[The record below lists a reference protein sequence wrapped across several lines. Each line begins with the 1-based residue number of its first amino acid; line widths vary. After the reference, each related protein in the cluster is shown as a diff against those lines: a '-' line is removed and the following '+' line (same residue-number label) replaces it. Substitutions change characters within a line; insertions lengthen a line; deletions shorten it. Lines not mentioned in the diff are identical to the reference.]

1 MRRHP
6 MIRMLAVCAAVLLQ
20 GIAGHA
26 QDRAALVADRVSIA
40 NDSQLIAEGGVE
52 VFYQG
57 KRLRATRIV
66 YDRTIDRLLI
76 TGPIVLEDGDGAIV
90 FADQADLAADLT
102 EGILTSARLVL
113 DQQLQLSAAELQ
125 RIGGRYT
132 RLGRTVASSCR
143 ICAGNPTPLWEIR
156 ASRVVHDAETRQI
169 YFDNAQLRFGGVP
182 VFYIPRL
189 RMPDPTV
196 DRATG
201 FLFPTAR
208 ATSQLGYGVKLP
220 YFIAL
225 GTSRDLTLTPYLTSK
240 GARTVEFRYREAFRT
255 GRITVEGAL
264 SRDDLVAGRRGYLL
278 AQGAFALPRDFVLT
292 FRGEVVS
299 DPAYLLDYGISG
311 KDRLDSRLA
320 VTRTRRN
327 EYIIGRI
334 IGFNSIR
341 EGDINSNL
349 PSLVTDLTF
358 HRRFSGGPLG
368 GEAGLRFQT
377 HTHRRSSDVATDS
390 DGDGISDGRDLARTS
405 VRLDWR
411 RSWTLPSGI
420 EATLAAEGS
429 ADFYAISQ
437 DVRFAGSTTRT
448 HAAVATELRWPWSK
462 TGRGGVGH
470 VIEPVV
476 QLVVS
481 PRSADAVPNED
492 SVLVEFDEGNLF
504 ALDRFP
510 GSDDVERGFRA
521 NVGVTYTR
529 YDPAGWTVGFTLGR
543 VIRDADLGQF
553 GAASGLDGASSD
565 WMGAVQVA
573 WPQGVLLTHRS
584 LFGSD
589 LEITRSETRIN
600 VARDRFGIAASYVRS
615 VRDPLGNRPDPLSEV
630 TFGASYAFAS
640 GWTGNVSGRY
650 DLESASGTLAGL
662 GLVYTNECISVD
674 LSLSRRFTSSTT
686 VEPSTDFNL
695 SVDLVGF
702 GSGTK
707 AGPARVCRN

>member
-1 MRRHP
+1 MRWRAFVL
-6 MIRMLAVCAAVLLQ
+6 IVLLIPALGVFGVQ
-20 GIAGHA
+20 A

-52 VFYQG
+52 VLYQG
-57 KRLRATRIV
+57 MRLRAERIV
-66 YDRTIDRLLI
+66 YDRSTDRLLI
-76 TGPIVLEDGDGAIV
+76 TGPIVLEDGSGTIV
-90 FADQADLAADLT
+90 FADQADLRADLT

-113 DQQLQLSAAELQ
+113 DQQLQMSTAEMQ

-132 RLGRTVASSCR
+132 QLGRTVASSCK
-143 ICAGNPTPLWEIR
+143 ICAGDTTPLWEIR
-156 ASRVVHDAETRQI
+156 ASRVVHDEAERQI
-169 YFDNAQLRFGGVP
+169 YFDNAQFRVGGVP
-182 VFYIPRL
+182 IFYIPRL
-189 RMPDPTV
+189 RMPDPTL

-208 ATSQLGYGVKLP
+208 ATSQLGYGLKLP

-225 GTSRDLTLTPYLTSK
+225 GARRDLTLTPYLTTK
-240 GARTVEFRYREAFRT
+240 GARTVELRYREAFRT
-255 GRITVEGAL
+255 GGIVIDGAL
-264 SRDDLVAGRRGYLL
+264 SYDDLVAGRRGYLL
-278 AQGAFALPRDFVLT
+278 AQGAFTLPRDFVLT

-299 DPAYLLDYGISG
+299 DPAYLLDYGISDE
-311 KDRLDSRLA
+311 DRLDSRIE

-327 EYIIGRI
+327 EYIAARI
-334 IGFNSIR
+334 IAFNSIR
-341 EGDINSNL
+341 QGDINSNL

-368 GEAGLRFQT
+368 GEAGFRFQT
-377 HTHRRSSDVATDS
+377 HTHRRSSDSTIDT
-390 DGDGISDGRDLARTS
+390 DGDGISDGRDMARAS

-429 ADFYAISQ
+429 ADLYTISQ
-437 DVRFAGSTTRT
+437 DALFAGSTTRT
-448 HAAVATELRWPWSK
+448 HAAIATELRWPWSK
-462 TGRGGVGH
+462 TGRNGANH
-470 VIEPVV
+470 VIEPVL

-481 PRSADAVPNED
+481 PRSTDAVPNED

-521 NVGVTYTR
+521 NIGVTYTR
-529 YDPAGWTVGFTLGR
+529 YDPAGWTLGFALGR
-543 VIRDADLGQF
+543 VVRDADLGQF
-553 GAASGLDGASSD
+553 GVASGLDGASSD
-565 WMGAVQVA
+565 WLGAVQIA
-573 WPQGVLLTHRS
+573 WPDGVLLTHRS
-584 LFGSD
+584 VFTND
-589 LEITRSETRIN
+589 FEITKSETRID
-600 VARDRFGIAASYVRS
+600 VARDRFGVAASYIWAVP
-615 VRDPLGNRPDPLSEV
+615 DPVENRPDPLSEL
-630 TFGASYAFAS
+630 TFDASYAFAS

-650 DLESASGTLAGL
+650 DLESDSGTLAGL
-662 GLVYTNECISVD
+662 GLVYSNECISVD
-674 LSLSRRFTSSTT
+674 LSLSRRFTSSTS

>member
-1 MRRHP
+1 MRGWLP
-6 MIRMLAVCAAVLLQ
+6 LLIGIWLAGFGVAQ
-20 GIAGHA
+20 A

-40 NDSQLIAEGGVE
+40 NDSQLIADGGVE
-52 VFYQG
+52 VFYRGQ
-57 KRLRATRIV
+57 RLRAERIV
-66 YDRTIDRLLI
+66 YDQSTDRLLI
-76 TGPIVLEDGDGAIV
+76 TGPIVLEDGNNNLV
-90 FADQADLAADLT
+90 LADQADLSADLT

-113 DQQLQLSAAELQ
+113 NHQLQLATAEMQ

-132 RLGRTVASSCR
+132 QLGRTVASSCK

-156 ASRVVHDAETRQI
+156 ASRVVHDAEARQI
-169 YFDNAQLRFGGVP
+169 TFDNAQFRLAGVP

-189 RMPDPTV
+189 RMPDPTLE
-196 DRATG
+196 RSTG

-208 ATSQLGYGVKLP
+208 ATSQLGYGLKLP
-220 YFIAL
+220 YFITL
-225 GTSRDLTLTPYLTSK
+225 GERRDLTLTPYLTTK
-240 GARTVEFRYREAFRT
+240 GARTVELRYREAFRT
-255 GRITVEGAL
+255 GGIVIDGAL
-264 SRDDLVAGRRGYLL
+264 SYDDLVAGRRGYVL

-299 DPAYLLDYGISG
+299 DRAYLLDYGISDE
-311 KDRLDSRLA
+311 DRLDSRIEI
-320 VTRTRRN
+320 TRTRRN
-327 EYIIGRI
+327 EYVAARI
-334 IGFNSIR
+334 IAFNSIR

-368 GEAGLRFQT
+368 GEAGFRFQT
-377 HTHRRSSDVATDS
+377 HTHRRSSDVATDT
-390 DGDGISDGRDLARTS
+390 DGDGISDGRDVARAS
-405 VRLDWR
+405 ARIDWR

-429 ADFYAISQ
+429 ADLYTISQ
-437 DVRFAGSTTRT
+437 DVNFAGSTTRT
-448 HAAVATELRWPWSK
+448 HGAVATELRWPWSK
-462 TGRGGVGH
+462 TGRGGANH

-481 PRSADAVPNED
+481 PRSSDAVPNED

-504 ALDRFP
+504 TLDRFP

-529 YDPAGWTVGFTLGR
+529 YDPTGWTLGFALGR

-565 WMGAVQVA
+565 WLGAVQIA
-573 WPQGVLLTHRS
+573 WPEGVLLTHRS
-584 LFGSD
+584 LFSND
-589 LEITRSETRIN
+589 FDITKSETRLEM
-600 VARDRFGIAASYVRS
+600 ARDRFGIAASYIWLVP
-615 VRDPLGNRPDPLSEV
+615 DPVENRPDPLSEL
-630 TFGASYAFAS
+630 TFDASYDFAS

-650 DLESASGTLAGL
+650 DLESESGTLAGL
-662 GLVYTNECISVD
+662 GLVYSNECISVD
-674 LSLSRRFTSSTT
+674 LSLSRRFTSSTS

>member
-1 MRRHP
+1 MWRQAF
-6 MIRMLAVCAAVLLQ
+6 ILVCLLLPFL
-20 GIAGHA
+20 GGFGAWA
-26 QDRAALVADRVSIA
+26 QDRAALVADSVSIA
-40 NDSQLIAEGGVE
+40 NDRQLIAEGGVE
-52 VFYQG
+52 IFYKG
-57 KRLRATRIV
+57 ARLRATRIV
-66 YDRTIDRLLI
+66 YDRSTDRLLI
-76 TGPIVLEDGDGAIV
+76 TGPIVLEEEGGTIV
-90 FADQADLAADLT
+90 FADQADLRTDLT

-113 DQQLQLSAAELQ
+113 DQQLQLSTAELQ

-132 RLGRTVASSCR
+132 QLGRTVASSCK
-143 ICAGNPTPLWEIR
+143 ICAGSTTPTWEIR
-156 ASRVVHDAETRQI
+156 ASRVVHDEVERQI
-169 YFDNAQLRFGGVP
+169 YFDNAQFRVAGVP

-189 RMPDPTV
+189 RLPDPTL

-208 ATSQLGYGVKLP
+208 VTSRLGSGLKLP

-225 GTSRDLTLTPYLTSK
+225 GARRDLTLTPYLTTG
-240 GARTVEFRYREAFRT
+240 GARSVELRYREAFRT
-255 GRITVEGAL
+255 GGIVIDGAL
-264 SRDDLVAGRRGYLL
+264 SHDDLVAGRRGYLL
-278 AQGAFALPRDFVLT
+278 ARGAFVLPRDFVLT

-311 KDRLDSRLA
+311 EDRLDSRIE

-377 HTHRRSSDVATDS
+377 HTHRRSSDSTIDA
-390 DGDGISDGRDLARTS
+390 DGDGISDGRDVARAS

-420 EATLAAEGS
+420 EATVAAEGS
-429 ADFYAISQ
+429 ADFYTISQ
-437 DVRFAGSTTRT
+437 DALFAGSTTRT
-448 HAAVATELRWPWSK
+448 HTAIATELRWPWSK
-462 TGRGGVGH
+462 TGRSGVSH

-476 QLVVS
+476 QLVVA
-481 PRSADAVPNED
+481 PRSTDAVPNED

-529 YDPAGWTVGFTLGR
+529 YDPAGWTLGFALGR
-543 VIRDADLGQF
+543 VIRDEDLGQF
-553 GAASGLDGASSD
+553 GVASGLDGASSD
-565 WMGAVQVA
+565 WLAAVQVA
-573 WPQGVLLTHRS
+573 LPDGFLLTHRS
-584 LFGSD
+584 VFSND
-589 LEITRSETRIN
+589 FDITKSETRID
-600 VARDRFGIAASYVRS
+600 VARDRFGLGASYIAAI
-615 VRDPLGNRPDPLSEV
+615 PDPAENRTNRLSEL
-630 TFGASYAFAS
+630 TFDASYAFAS
-640 GWTGNVSGRY
+640 GWTGKASGRY

-662 GLVYTNECISVD
+662 GLVYSNECISVD
-674 LSLSRRFTSSTT
+674 VSLSRRFTSSTN
-686 VEPSTDFNL
+686 VQPSTDFNL

>member
-1 MRRHP
+1 MRWRIFLLLV
-6 MIRMLAVCAAVLLQ
+6 MVFLATGRGQISL
-20 GIAGHA
+20 A
-26 QDRAALVADRVSIA
+26 QDQAALVADRVSIA

-57 KRLRATRIV
+57 KRLRAERII
-66 YDRTIDRLLI
+66 YDRSTDRLLI
-76 TGPIVLEDGDGAIV
+76 EGPIVLEDGNNNIV

-113 DQQLQLSAAELQ
+113 DQQLQLSTAELQ

-132 RLGRTVASSCR
+132 QLGRTVASSCK

-156 ASRVVHDAETRQI
+156 ASRVVHDAQERQI
-169 YFDNAQLRFGGVP
+169 YFDNAQFRLGGVP

-189 RMPDPTV
+189 RMPDPTLK
-196 DRATG
+196 RATG
-201 FLFPTAR
+201 FLYPTAR
-208 ATSQLGYGVKLP
+208 ATSQLGYGIKLP

-225 GTSRDLTLTPYLTSK
+225 GERRDLTLTPYVTTK
-240 GARTVEFRYREAFRT
+240 GARTVELRYREAFRT
-255 GRITVEGAL
+255 GGIVIEGAL
-264 SRDDLVAGRRGYLL
+264 SYDDLVAGRRGYVL

-292 FRGEVVS
+292 FRGELVS
-299 DPAYLLDYGISG
+299 DPAYLLDYGISDD
-311 KDRLDSRLA
+311 DRLDSRIEI
-320 VTRTRRN
+320 TRTRRN
-327 EYIIGRI
+327 EYVAARI
-334 IGFNSIR
+334 IAFNSIR
-341 EGDINSNL
+341 EGDINANL

-377 HTHRRSSDVATDS
+377 HTHRRSSDVATDG
-390 DGDGISDGRDLARTS
+390 DGDSIGDGRDLARAS

-411 RSWTLPSGI
+411 RSWTLTSGI
-420 EATLAAEGS
+420 EATVAAEGS
-429 ADFYAISQ
+429 ADIYAISQ
-437 DVRFAGSTTRT
+437 DVNFAGNTTRT

-462 TGRGGVGH
+462 TGRGGVTH

-476 QLVVS
+476 QLVAS
-481 PRSADAVPNED
+481 PRATDAVPNED

-529 YDPAGWTVGFTLGR
+529 YDPAGWTLGFALGR
-543 VIRDADLGQF
+543 VIRDEDLGQF

-565 WMGAVQVA
+565 WLGAVQVA
-573 WPQGVLLTHRS
+573 LPEGLLLTHRS
-584 LFGSD
+584 VFTND
-589 LEITRSETRIN
+589 FDFTRSETRLDL
-600 VARDRFGIAASYVRS
+600 ARNQFGLAASYIWAVP
-615 VRDPLGNRPDPLSEV
+615 DPVENRIDPLSEL
-630 TFGASYAFAS
+630 TFDASYAFAS
-640 GWTGNVSGRY
+640 GWTGKASGRY
-650 DLESASGTLAGL
+650 DLESDSGTLAGL
-662 GLVYTNECISVD
+662 GLVYSNECISVD
-674 LSLSRRFTSSTT
+674 LSLSRRFTSSTS

-702 GSGTK
+702 GSGK
-707 AGPARVCRN
+707 EAGPARVCRN

>member
-1 MRRHP
+1 MRWCRV
-6 MIRMLAVCAAVLLQ
+6 ILMLLMVAAL
-20 GIAGHA
+20 AGHGQISLA

-52 VFYQG
+52 IFYQG
-57 KRLRATRIV
+57 KRLRAERIV
-66 YDRTIDRLLI
+66 YDRGTDRLLI
-76 TGPIVLEDGDGAIV
+76 TGPIILEDGNNNIV

-113 DQQLQLSAAELQ
+113 DQQLQMATAEMQ

-132 RLGRTVASSCR
+132 QLGRTVASSCR
-143 ICAGNPTPLWEIR
+143 ICAGSTTPLWEVR
-156 ASRVVHDAETRQI
+156 ASRVVHDADERQI
-169 YFDNAQLRFGGVP
+169 YFDNAQFRLGGVP
-182 VFYIPRL
+182 IFYIPRL
-189 RMPDPTV
+189 RMPDPTL

-201 FLFPTAR
+201 FLYPTAR

-225 GTSRDLTLTPYLTSK
+225 GARRDLTLTPYLTTK
-240 GARTVEFRYREAFRT
+240 GARTVELRYREAFRT
-255 GRITVEGAL
+255 GGIVIEGAL
-264 SRDDLVAGRRGYLL
+264 SYDDLVAGRRGYVL
-278 AQGAFALPRDFVLT
+278 AQGAFALPRDFVLR

-311 KDRLDSRLA
+311 KDRLDSRIE

-327 EYIIGRI
+327 EYIVGRI
-334 IGFNSIR
+334 IGFDSIR
-341 EGDINSNL
+341 EGDIDSNL
-349 PSLVTDLTF
+349 PSLITDLTF

-368 GEAGLRFQT
+368 GEAGFRFQT
-377 HTHRRSSDVATDS
+377 HTHRRSSDVATDG
-390 DGDGISDGRDLARTS
+390 DGDGISDGRDLARAS

-429 ADFYAISQ
+429 ADLYAISQ
-437 DVRFAGSTTRT
+437 DALFAGRTTRT
-448 HAAVATELRWPWSK
+448 HAAIATELRWPWSK
-462 TGRGGVGH
+462 TGRGGANH

-481 PRSADAVPNED
+481 PRQSDSVPNED

-510 GSDDVERGFRA
+510 GSDNVERGLRA

-529 YDPAGWTVGFTLGR
+529 YDPTGWTLGFALGR

-565 WMGAVQVA
+565 WLGAVQVA
-573 WPQGVLLTHRS
+573 WPEGVLLTHRS
-584 LFGSD
+584 LFSSD
-589 LEITRSETRIN
+589 LDITRSETRIDI
-600 VARDRFGIAASYVRS
+600 ARNRFGIAASYIWAVA
-615 VRDPLGNRPDPLSEV
+615 DLPGNRPVPLSEL
-630 TFGASYAFAS
+630 TFDASYDFAS

-686 VEPSTDFNL
+686 VKPSTDFNL

>member
-1 MRRHP
+1 MRKWVF
-6 MIRMLAVCAAVLLQ
+6 AFVCALLSGPGMAQ
-20 GIAGHA
+20 A

-57 KRLRATRIV
+57 QRLRAERIV
-66 YDRTIDRLLI
+66 YDRSTDRLLI
-76 TGPIVLEDGDGAIV
+76 TGPIVLEDGNDNLV

-113 DQQLQLSAAELQ
+113 DEQLQLSTAEMQ

-132 RLGRTVASSCR
+132 QLGRTVASSCK

-156 ASRVVHDAETRQI
+156 ASRVVHDAQARQI
-169 YFDNAQLRFGGVP
+169 YFDNAQFRLAGVP

-189 RMPDPTV
+189 RLPDPTL
-196 DRATG
+196 DRSTG

-208 ATSQLGYGVKLP
+208 ATSQLGYGLKLP
-220 YFIAL
+220 YFIVL
-225 GTSRDLTLTPYLTSK
+225 GDRRDLTLTPYLTTK
-240 GARTVEFRYREAFRT
+240 GGRTVELRYREAFRT
-255 GRITVEGAL
+255 GGIVIEGAL
-264 SRDDLVAGRRGYLL
+264 SYDDLVAGRRGYVL

-299 DPAYLLDYGISG
+299 DPAYLLDYGVSDE
-311 KDRLDSRLA
+311 DRLDSRIEI
-320 VTRTRRN
+320 TRTRRN
-327 EYIIGRI
+327 EYVAARI
-334 IGFNSIR
+334 IAFNSIR
-341 EGDINSNL
+341 EGDINATL

-377 HTHRRSSDVATDS
+377 HTHRRSSDVATDT
-390 DGDGISDGRDLARTS
+390 DGDGISDGRDMARAS
-405 VRLDWR
+405 ARLDWR
-411 RSWTLPSGI
+411 RSWTLTSGI

-429 ADFYAISQ
+429 ADLYTISQ
-437 DVRFAGSTTRT
+437 DVNFAGSTTRT
-448 HAAVATELRWPWSK
+448 HAAVAAELRWPWSK
-462 TGRGGVGH
+462 AGRGGAIH

-476 QLVVS
+476 QLVAS
-481 PRSADAVPNED
+481 PRSTDTVPNED

-504 ALDRFP
+504 TLDRFP

-553 GAASGLDGASSD
+553 GSASGLDGASSD
-565 WMGAVQVA
+565 WLGAVQVA
-573 WPQGVLLTHRS
+573 FPEGVLVTHRT
-584 LFGSD
+584 LFSTD
-589 LEITRSETRIN
+589 FNITKSETRIDL
-600 VARDRFGIAASYVRS
+600 ARDRFGLAASYIWAVPDL
-615 VRDPLGNRPDPLSEV
+615 VENRPDPLSEL
-630 TFGASYAFAS
+630 TFDARYDFAS

-650 DLESASGTLAGL
+650 DLESDSGTLAGL
-662 GLVYTNECISVD
+662 GLVYSNECISVD
-674 LSLSRRFTSSTT
+674 LSLSRRFTSSTS

-702 GSGTK
+702 GSGTQ